1 MTGAQIVIES
11 LKKEGVKII
20 FGYPGGVILPLCDA
34 LYDSDIKFI
43 LTRHEQGAAHA
54 ADGYARASGSVGVCI
69 ATSGPG
75 ATNLVTGIANA
86 YMDSIPMV
94 AITGQ
99 VHTQLIGN
107 DAFQEADTTGITRPI
122 TKHNYLVKD
131 ISELASVIKEAFY
144 IANTGKKGPVLIDLP
159 VDVQRADID
168 FRYPENIDM
177 KSYKPVYEGHP
188 LQIEKA
194 INMMLAA
201 ERPIIM
207 AGGGVISSNAGEELK
222 KFLEITEIP
231 ITTTL
236 MGLGSISSEYRLN
249 LGMPGMHGTKYA
261 NYAIQQTDLII
272 AIGCRFDDRVTGK
285 LSEFAPKAK
294 IIHIDIDPVSIGK
307 NVSVDLPI
315 VGDAKSVLQKF
326 IEKNPKINIEEW
338 NRQILEWKKHHPLKY
353 KDEDNEIKPQFVIET
368 LAGLTKGEAIITTE
382 VGQNQMWTALFYPFK
397 HPRGF
402 ITSGG
407 LGTMGFGFPAA
418 IGAKFACPDKTVI
431 DIAGDGSIQ
440 MNIQELATAV
450 SNNIAVKVIIL
461 NNSCLGMVRQWQEL
475 FYNKRYAF
483 TCFKKEKGQPDFV
496 KLAESYGAI
505 GYRVSRKKDLE
516 KILIKALEEKEK
528 PVFVDCLVVQEENV
542 FPMVPAG
549 ASLTEMMEGLA

>member
-1 MTGAQIVIES
+1 MTGAKIVVES

-34 LYDSDIKFI
+34 LYDDSDIKFI

-159 VDVQRADID
+159 VDVQRADTD
-168 FRYPENIDM
+168 FNYPVNIDM

-194 INMMLAA
+194 INMILAS
-201 ERPIIM
+201 ERPIVM
-207 AGGGVISSNAGEELK
+207 VGGGVISSNAGEELK
-222 KFLEITEIP
+222 KFLDMTAIP

-236 MGLGSISSEYRLN
+236 MGLGSISYEYGLN

-294 IIHIDIDPVSIGK
+294 IIHVDIDPASIGK
-307 NVSVDLPI
+307 NVPVELPI

-326 IEKNPKINIEEW
+326 IEKNPKINIEKW
-338 NRQILEWKKHHPLKY
+338 GRQILDWKKQHPLKY

-397 HPRGF
+397 RPRTF

-440 MNIQELATAV
+440 MNVQELSTAV
-450 SNNIAVKVIIL
+450 SNKIAVKVIIL
-461 NNSCLGMVRQWQEL
+461 NNYCLGMVRQWQEL
-475 FYNKRYAF
+475 FYKKRYAF
-483 TCFKKEKGQPDFV
+483 TCFGEGHPDFV
-496 KLAESYGAI
+496 KLAEAYGAI
-505 GYRVSRKKDLE
+505 GYRIKNKNEVE
-516 KILIKALEEKEK
+516 KILKKAIEEKEK
-528 PVFVDCLVVQEENV
+528 PVFVDCWVTREENV